1 MGGAVAAFMANCT
14 ARYRVAGVR
23 KRHCRSVRPRLHYS
37 GTKGRAAA
45 EGGLNIDSKTMAL
58 DAARAAQDKKGQN
71 LTIIDLRRSS
81 TYTDALVIA
90 TAYSDRQ
97 TQAIADSVQDVLRQD
112 HGCRPLH
119 REGQGPWI
127 LLDYGDIVVHVF
139 HEDARAFYALDQL
152 WADAPRIEVPPPAR
166 FGTAH
171 AG

>member
-1 MGGAVAAFMANCT
+1 MAQSIEEDS
-14 ARYRVAGVR
+14 
-23 KRHCRSVRPRLHYS
+23 K
-37 GTKGRAAA
+37 
-45 EGGLNIDSKTMAL
+45 IDPKTMAL

-71 LTIIDLRRSS
+71 LTIIDLQGRSS
-81 TYTDALVIA
+81 YADMLVIA

-97 TQAIADSVQDVLRQD
+97 TQAIADSVQDVLRVE
-112 HGCRPLH
+112 HGLRPMH

-152 WADAPRIEVPPPAR
+152 WADAPRVEVPAPVPHELHDRGRGYRRGVGA
-166 FGTAH
+166 AW